1 MLELHAS
8 ALLFDMDGTLVD
20 STALVEAIWNDF
32 ADVHRLD
39 IAEVLSFAHGRPTGA
54 TVHHFLSD
62 PALATRETARLV
74 AYEESTIE
82 GVREVPGAAALI
94 AALPRTSWAVVTSA
108 SRVLATNRM
117 AAAGIPLPE
126 VLISADDITHG
137 KPDPQGY
144 LLAAEALGVDIASTV
159 VFEDSPAGIR
169 SGRASGART
178 VAIGSLAAVDDD
190 LDRFAD
196 FRGFDVVGQPPSGG
210 VILST
215 PTSTN
220 AALAARS

>member
-1 MLELHAS
+1 MPEIRAS

-32 ADVHRLD
+32 AELHHLD
-39 IAEVLSFAHGRPTGA
+39 IGEVLDFAHGRPTGA
-54 TVHHFLSD
+54 TVHRFLSD
-62 PALATRETARLV
+62 PELAARETARLV
-74 AYEESTIE
+74 AYEESTTE

-94 AALPRTSWAVVTSA
+94 AALPRASWAVVTSA

-126 VLISADDITHG
+126 LLVSADDITRG

-159 VFEDSPAGIR
+159 VFEDSAAGIQA
-169 SGRASGART
+169 GRASGART
-178 VAIGSLAAVDDD
+178 VAIGCLAAVDGD
-190 LDRFAD
+190 LDRFED
-196 FRGFDVVGQPPSGG
+196 FRGFDVVCQPPSGE

-220 AALAARS
+220 ALLAARS